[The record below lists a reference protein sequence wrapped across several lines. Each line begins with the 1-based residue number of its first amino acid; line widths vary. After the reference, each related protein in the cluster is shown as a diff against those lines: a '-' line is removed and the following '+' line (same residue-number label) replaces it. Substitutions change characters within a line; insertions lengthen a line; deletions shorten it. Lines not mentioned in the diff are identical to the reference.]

1 MATVSSSSSSSS
13 SSNGTVSFSGLVS
26 GLDTTSIITSLVNAA
41 KASEG
46 QYTSEQSTLSDQ
58 KSAVDSISASLSS
71 LGSFAQSLEIPSATQ
86 LMTATSSDSH
96 ISVAVSG
103 DAQAATHSMRV
114 DSIATAQTVASN
126 TFTSDT
132 AGVAGTGSFS
142 IASGSGS
149 SAQSATISFDSTDS
163 LSSIAAK
170 INNAN
175 AGVSASV
182 LYDGTSYRLMVASN
196 ATGTA
201 NAATFT
207 DVSGSSLGLANA
219 SNVTIPAADAKVN
232 IDGIEVTRSTNVID
246 DALPGTTLTLNSA
259 QAASDPNTS
268 VAVTTDT
275 TGITTLL
282 NEFVSDYNA
291 VSSAIDVQM
300 SYNASA
306 TTQEPLFGDSTMRQL
321 QSSLEQIAS
330 GSFGGT
336 NLTQL
341 GLTIDENGNMSLDSD
356 TLTATLQTNP
366 KAVEQMFT
374 ANGFANSVYQM
385 TNMYTDP
392 QNGILTAK
400 DTSITDQTNDLQDE
414 INQIDAN
421 ATALQD
427 RLTDEFNQLET
438 TMSSLN
444 AESTSVSKMLA

>member
-1 MATVSSSSSSSS
+1 M
-13 SSNGTVSFSGLVS
+13 
-26 GLDTTSIITSLVNAA
+26 
-41 KASEG
+41 
-46 QYTSEQSTLSDQ
+46 STL
-58 KSAVDSISASLSS
+58 
-71 LGSFAQSLEIPSATQ
+71 GTFAQSLEIPTATQ
-86 LMTATSSDSH
+86 LLTATSSDSH

-126 TFTSDT
+126 TSASDT
-132 AGVAGTGSFS
+132 AGIAGTGSFS
-142 IASGSGS
+142 IATGSGS
-149 SAQSATISFDSTDS
+149 TAQSATISFTSTDT

-170 INNAN
+170 INGAN

-196 ATGTA
+196 TAGTA

-207 DVSGSSLGLANA
+207 DLSGTSLGLGNA

-259 QAASDPNTS
+259 QAATDPNTT

-275 TGITTLL
+275 TGLTSLL
-282 NEFVSDYNA
+282 NQFVSNYNA

-300 SYNASA
+300 SYNSSA

-321 QSSLEQIAS
+321 QSSLEQLAS
-330 GSFGGT
+330 QNFGGM
-336 NLTQL
+336 NLTDL

-356 TLTATLQTNP
+356 KLTSTLQTNP
-366 KAVEQMFT
+366 NAVEQFFT
-374 ANGFANSVYQM
+374 ANGAATAMYTM

-400 DTSITDQTNDLQDE
+400 DTSIADQNTDLQSE
-414 INQIDAN
+414 IDQIEAN

-427 RLTDEFNQLET
+427 RLTDEFNQLES

-444 AESTSVSKMLA
+444 SESTQVSKMLA

>member
-1 MATVSSSSSSSS
+1 M
-13 SSNGTVSFSGLVS
+13 
-26 GLDTTSIITSLVNAA
+26 
-41 KASEG
+41 
-46 QYTSEQSTLSDQ
+46 
-58 KSAVDSISASLSS
+58 
-71 LGSFAQSLEIPSATQ
+71 
-86 LMTATSSDSH
+86 
-96 ISVAVSG
+96 
-103 DAQAATHSMRV
+103 
-114 DSIATAQTVASN
+114 
-126 TFTSDT
+126 
-132 AGVAGTGSFS
+132 AGTGSFS

-149 SAQSATISFDSTDS
+149 TAQSATISFDSTDT
-163 LSSIAAK
+163 LSSIASK
-170 INNAN
+170 INGAN

-182 LYDGTSYRLMVASN
+182 LYDGTSYRLMVASDT
-196 ATGTA
+196 TGTA

-207 DVSGSSLGLANA
+207 DVSGSSLGLANS

-259 QAASDPNTS
+259 QATTDPNTT

-275 TGITTLL
+275 TGLTSLL
-282 NEFVSDYNA
+282 NQFVSNYNA

-300 SYNASA
+300 SYNATA

-330 GSFGGT
+330 QNFGGL
-336 NLTQL
+336 NLTDL

-356 TLTATLQTNP
+356 TLTTTLQANP
-366 KAVEQMFT
+366 NAVEQFFT
-374 ANGFANSVYQM
+374 ANGFASAAYQM

-392 QNGILTAK
+392 LSGILTAK

-444 AESTSVSKMLA
+444 SESTQVSKMLA